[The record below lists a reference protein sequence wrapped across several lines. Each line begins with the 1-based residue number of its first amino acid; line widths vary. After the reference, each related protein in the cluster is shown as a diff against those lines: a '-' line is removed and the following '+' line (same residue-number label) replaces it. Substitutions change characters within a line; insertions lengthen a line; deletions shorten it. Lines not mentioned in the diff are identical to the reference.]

1 MRIVLPRL
9 EELLGNAVN
18 DYAANA
24 DEITK
29 RYVNT
34 YKNVVTERL
43 IRNGILDVYELFKHL
58 EDERFDILYS
68 SLGEKYND
76 VKGLVN
82 RLITQNRQMVK
93 ALYDSRT
100 EFLKTERYNKL
111 KQIESKID
119 SALTANTV
127 ESIQD
132 QFEHFN

>member
-1 MRIVLPRL
+1 M
-9 EELLGNAVN
+9 
-18 DYAANA
+18 
-24 DEITK
+24 
-29 RYVNT
+29 
-34 YKNVVTERL
+34 
-43 IRNGILDVYELFKHL
+43 

-68 SLGEKYND
+68 GLGEKYND

-93 ALYDSRT
+93 ALYDSRN

-119 SALTANTV
+119 SALTDNTI